1 METVYVPPYFALL
14 FMLPLG
20 IGFYIF
26 NKTNNLPLSMFV
38 YFILQVSLATAARM
52 IYG

>member
-26 NKTNNLPLSMFV
+26 DKTTDLPLSV
-38 YFILQVSLATAARM
+38 FIYLTLQISLAVAARM